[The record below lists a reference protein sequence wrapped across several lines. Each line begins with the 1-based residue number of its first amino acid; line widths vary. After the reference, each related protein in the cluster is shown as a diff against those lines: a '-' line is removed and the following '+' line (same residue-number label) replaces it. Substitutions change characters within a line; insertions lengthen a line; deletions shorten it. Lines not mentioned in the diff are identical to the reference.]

1 VSACLL
7 VACDR
12 SSAHSVRHT
21 RKLSATCSRIVGI
34 HRAVPCTASS
44 HDSPHGMIVREAD
57 ENMLETAAATRA
69 PVTIVIPSG
78 QPHPV
83 ESRGELGLLVIIAG
97 L

>member
-12 SSAHSVRHT
+12 SSARSVRHT
-21 RKLSATCSRIVGI
+21 RKLSATRSRIVGVR
-34 HRAVPCTASS
+34 RAVPCTASS
-44 HDSPHGMIVREAD
+44 HESLHGMIVREPD
-57 ENMLETAAATRA
+57 GNMLETATAARA

-83 ESRGELGLLVIIAG
+83 ESRGELGLLVIIAE